1 MNLKQELKARKITQ
15 QELSEHMSVSRPTIS
30 KKIHAPDTF
39 TAQEIRLISEL
50 LMVDEVWAFSNLFR

>member
-15 QELSEHMSVSRPTIS
+15 QELSDHMCVSRPTIS

-39 TAQEIRLISEL
+39 TAQEIR
-50 LMVDEVWAFSNLFR
+50 